1 MPRMSGVCVVVRK
14 MHYNPIG
21 YIVLLAIMVDL
32 VVYMLVVAV
41 VGSIVV
47 RMMMI
52 MMIMIWVVGG
62 RWQYDGPVVIT
73 FLYVPGIMLASGNK
87 RNKNTTINQL
97 TNAAAFAL
105 C

>member
-41 VGSIVV
+41 VASIVV

-52 MMIMIWVVGG
+52 MMIMI
-62 RWQYDGPVVIT
+62 
-73 FLYVPGIMLASGNK
+73 
-87 RNKNTTINQL
+87 
-97 TNAAAFAL
+97 
-105 C
+105 